1 MPVLAGRDQAA
12 EEREPQHELLQV
24 VGPGGH
30 EEAERAAEGVG
41 QGQERGDEE
50 GQDQEAVLQVAHDP
64 ADRGRRRRGE
74 RALDRARLR
83 LGRHFPAA
91 APRCFRYSSR

>member
-1 MPVLAGRDQAA
+1 MLACGDQAA
-12 EEREPQHELLQV
+12 EERQPQHELLQV

-30 EEAERAAEGVG
+30 VEAERPAEGVG
-41 QGQERGDEE
+41 EGQERGGEERHDE
-50 GQDQEAVLQVAHDP
+50 EAVLQVAHHP
-64 ADRGRRRRGE
+64 ADRGRRGRGE
-74 RALDRARLR
+74 RAFDRARLC